1 MKKVF
6 SFFLS
11 LLMIFQ
17 LAVPLTASAGDNPS
31 VYISTNRITPGETVK
46 MSVVINGVANLLGF
60 KLTFGYDKEVLTP
73 LSVDYGDLLSSGL
86 QDNLDGDAAPG
97 SFGFSTCCYNC
108 NFY

>member
-31 VYISTNRITPGETVK
+31 VYFSTNRITPEKRLKCLLFYFFENSLIFVYI
-46 MSVVINGVANLLGF
+46 MIRYIQINLLKTYF
-60 KLTFGYDKEVLTP
+60 LFLYTYLIDILKKV
-73 LSVDYGDLLSSGL
+73 
-86 QDNLDGDAAPG
+86 
-97 SFGFSTCCYNC
+97 
-108 NFY
+108 

>member
-17 LAVPLTASAGDNPS
+17 LAVPLTVSTGDNPS
-31 VYISTNRITPGETVK
+31 VYISTNRITPRETVK
-46 MSVVINGVANLLGF
+46 MPVVINGAANLLGF
-60 KLTFGYDKEVLTP
+60 KLTFG
-73 LSVDYGDLLSSGL
+73 
-86 QDNLDGDAAPG
+86 
-97 SFGFSTCCYNC
+97 FSTSCYNC

>member
-17 LAVPLTASAGDNPS
+17 LSVPLTVSTGDNPS
-31 VYISTNRITPGETVK
+31 VYISTNRITPRETVK
-46 MSVVINGVANLLGF
+46 MPVVINGAANLLGF
-60 KLTFGYDKEVLTP
+60 KLT
-73 LSVDYGDLLSSGL
+73 
-86 QDNLDGDAAPG
+86 
-97 SFGFSTCCYNC
+97 FGFSTCCYNC

>member
-1 MKKVF
+1 LPIFRFLGDREMKKVF

-46 MSVVINGVANLLGF
+46 MPVVINGAANTALPVRVNMTAQ
-60 KLTFGYDKEVLTP
+60 KV
-73 LSVDYGDLLSSGL
+73 
-86 QDNLDGDAAPG
+86 
-97 SFGFSTCCYNC
+97 
-108 NFY
+108 

>member
-17 LAVPLTASAGDNPS
+17 LAVPLTVSTGDNPS
-31 VYISTNRITPGETVK
+31 VYISTNRITPRETVK
-46 MSVVINGVANLLGF
+46 MPVVINGAANLLGF
-60 KLTFGYDKEVLTP
+60 KLT
-73 LSVDYGDLLSSGL
+73 
-86 QDNLDGDAAPG
+86 
-97 SFGFSTCCYNC
+97 FGFSTCCYNC

>member
-31 VYISTNRITPGETVK
+31 VYIISTSRITPRR
-46 MSVVINGVANLLGF
+46 NG
-60 KLTFGYDKEVLTP
+60 
-73 LSVDYGDLLSSGL
+73 
-86 QDNLDGDAAPG
+86 
-97 SFGFSTCCYNC
+97 
-108 NFY
+108 